1 MNWYKL
7 LSLLILLVVGVNIHL
22 IFANVSEISIQVII
36 GLIYSVLLMVL
47 SRYIWKIGSESK

>member
-22 IFANVSEISIQVII
+22 IFANVSEFSIQVII

>member
-7 LSLLILLVVGVNIHL
+7 LSLWILLTVGIHIHL
-22 IFANVSEISIQVII
+22 IITNVSEISIQVII

>member
-22 IFANVSEISIQVII
+22 IFANMSEISIQVII